1 MKITSLK
8 ENGKIDEYDV
18 ILTYHSDKYNK
29 HYAVYTKKQYNDKHE
44 LKIYISEYN
53 YEVLENVV
61 SEIKNTSEYKEVK
74 QEIDKILLKIKE
86 EAEKI

>member
-8 ENGKIDEYDV
+8 ENGQIIEYDV

-29 HYAVYTKKQYNDKHE
+29 NYAVYTANKYNDKHE

-53 YEVLENVV
+53 CDNLEVVNLIV
-61 SEIKNTSEYKEVK
+61 YF
-74 QEIDKILLKIKE
+74 
-86 EAEKI
+86 